1 MRFAAAWLGLLA
13 LAGAQAL
20 GHHSLSGVYERSQD
34 TMLEGAVSGFRFIN
48 PHPVLVIEVSREDGG
63 RESWELEM
71 DNRRELVNIGITA
84 GTFAAGERVLVRG
97 SLALT
102 RERAMYLWR
111 LDRPADGFWYQQRG
125 GTPSAGTTK
134 P

>member
-1 MRFAAAWLGLLA
+1 MRAKATWACLLA
-13 LAGAQAL
+13 AVGSPAL
-20 GHHSLSGVYERSQD
+20 GHHSLSSVYERSQD
-34 TMLEGAVSGFRFIN
+34 TALEGIVAEFRFVN
-48 PHPVLVIEVSREDGG
+48 PHPVLVIEVDREDGG

-71 DNRRELVNIGITA
+71 DNRRELASIGITA
-84 GTFAAGERVLVRG
+84 GSFASGERVLVRG

-102 RERAMYLWR
+102 RERAIYLWR

-125 GTPSAGTTK
+125 GTPSAGLSK